1 MIKQILRVLLL
12 EDSKTDAILIERQLR
27 KVAEHLTI
35 ETVETQLDY
44 ERKIEEYIP
53 NLILS
58 DYKLP
63 TYSGLEALIYAKDN
77 VPSIPFI
84 FVTGTLD
91 DDELAAHTIL
101 SGASGLVLKTNLDR
115 LPEEVQRVMD
125 KYTHIKNLNARIE
138 QRVQKN
144 LDLIKQIESLLGEIK
159 SESNYERATAA
170 LDKLKQNQ
178 QSDPTERPLGR

>member
-27 KVAEHLTI
+27 KVAEHCTVV
-35 ETVETQLDY
+35 TVETQAEY
-44 ERKIEEYIP
+44 ERKVEEYIP
-53 NLILS
+53 NLILA

-63 TYSGLEALIYAKDN
+63 TYSGLDALIYAKDN
-77 VPSIPFI
+77 APAIPFI

-91 DDELAAHTIL
+91 DDGLAAHTIL

-125 KYTHIKNLNARIE
+125 KYTHIKNLNERIE

-144 LDLIKQIESLLGEIK
+144 LELISQIESLLGEIK
-159 SESNYERATAA
+159 GGEGYRKASEA
-170 LDKLKQNQ
+170 LSTLKVNQ
-178 QSDPTERPLGR
+178 RSDELERPIGN